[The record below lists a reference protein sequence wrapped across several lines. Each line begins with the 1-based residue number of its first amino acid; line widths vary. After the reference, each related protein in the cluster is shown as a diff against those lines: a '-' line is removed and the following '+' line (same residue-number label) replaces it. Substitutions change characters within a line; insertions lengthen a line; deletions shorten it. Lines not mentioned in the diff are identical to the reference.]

1 MTNGDL
7 ESIRRADDEIRAHI
21 EEFAHQG
28 DVSIVKRELKQLL
41 DEYLEFIE
49 KVEEIQKL
57 IGDQLRHVQRGSEV
71 SNQYHS
77 VMKPTAA

>member
-1 MTNGDL
+1 MNNGEL
-7 ESIRRADDEIRAHI
+7 ESNRRADDEIRAHI